1 MHSIVMGSHRA
12 LVSKTLSAIRP
23 IAYVWPFLCVLVHV
37 HLHFALPA
45 TNVRTTSGLARKS
58 TFFVAVGGACGVVAV
73 GGACGVIAVCR
84 VS

>member
-1 MHSIVMGSHRA
+1 MYCVVMGSHRA

-23 IAYVWPFLCVLVHV
+23 VAYVRPFLRVLVHV
-37 HLHFALPA
+37 HFHFALPA

-58 TFFVAVGGACGVVAV
+58 TFFVAVGGACGV
-73 GGACGVIAVCR
+73 IAVCR